1 MPVSSEFRLGELVR
15 LLDRHG
21 DVPSGS
27 RGHIIG
33 TFAGPTARSY
43 IVRFEGESVG
53 TVDVRSDEI
62 VLAHDARV
70 SALAAQPE
78 HQPWKHI
85 GRETRACRIGSRF
98 PARC

>member
-1 MPVSSEFRLGELVR
+1 MPVGSKFRLGELVR

-27 RGHIIG
+27 RGHVIG
-33 TFAGPTARSY
+33 VFAGANGRAF
-43 IVRFEGESVG
+43 IVRFEGETAV

-70 SALAAQPE
+70 SA
-78 HQPWKHI
+78 
-85 GRETRACRIGSRF
+85 
-98 PARC
+98 

>member
-1 MPVSSEFRLGELVR
+1 MSSSSAFRVGELVR

-33 TFAGPTARSY
+33 TFAGENDLAY
-43 IVRFEGESVG
+43 IVRFEGETAA
-53 TVDVRSDEI
+53 TVDVRSEQI

-70 SALAAQPE
+70 SA
-78 HQPWKHI
+78 
-85 GRETRACRIGSRF
+85 
-98 PARC
+98 

>member
-1 MPVSSEFRLGELVR
+1 MSSSTEFRLGELVR

-33 TFAGPTARSY
+33 TFAGESDRAY
-43 IVRFEGESVG
+43 IVRFEGETAA
-53 TVDVRSDEI
+53 TVDVRSEQI

-70 SALAAQPE
+70 SA
-78 HQPWKHI
+78 
-85 GRETRACRIGSRF
+85 
-98 PARC
+98 

>member
-33 TFAGPTARSY
+33 KFSGPNDRAY
-43 IVRFEGESVG
+43 IVCFEGEAG
-53 TVDVRSDEI
+53 TADVRSDEI

-70 SALAAQPE
+70 SA
-78 HQPWKHI
+78 
-85 GRETRACRIGSRF
+85 
-98 PARC
+98 

>member
-27 RGHIIG
+27 RGHVIG
-33 TFAGPTARSY
+33 TYAGANDRAY
-43 IVRFEGESVG
+43 IVRFEGETTA
-53 TVDVRSDEI
+53 TVDVRSDQI

-70 SALAAQPE
+70 SA
-78 HQPWKHI
+78 
-85 GRETRACRIGSRF
+85 
-98 PARC
+98 